1 MKLVWNP
8 AVVSGV
14 TVTEGDF
21 FNQGGKTTIFTTNMG
36 SNWVIID
43 ASCLE
48 QNQTPGGGKYIA
60 KLDFIY
66 NTGSGASPVA
76 IENVTLLYMDGSN
89 EYEVTTVTQ
98 NMGGKLKFYLGDFAS
113 TTPASEDTG
122 DGLINGT
129 DLFGFSTAYWSSY
142 NTSGTL
148 YKSKYDIGPT
158 TPTRYY
164 FGNPVPDGTIG
175 FEDLAIFTM
184 GYSKTG
190 SGTLPDNQEPVKFS
204 LDKIA
209 KVNGTLKLPV
219 RISGNVNDVRAFSM
233 KIKYGND
240 MEYTGVEPAGEMLE
254 GVKFLIGKS
263 ESNTAYMDGA
273 VLGEYEAG
281 LSREG
286 VIAYV
291 LFNEKTN
298 TNHSANIESA
308 IARNSGNLD
317 LEVQFDGGNNGLG
330 IPKTYSLN
338 QNYPN
343 PFNPVTK
350 IEYAIPN
357 DIKVTIK
364 IYDVLGREVNVL
376 VNEVQTA
383 GYYAIN
389 WNASNLSSGIYFY
402 QMKAGNFYAVKKM
415 MLIK

>member
-1 MKLVWNP
+1 
-8 AVVSGV
+8 
-14 TVTEGDF
+14 
-21 FNQGGKTTIFTTNMG
+21 
-36 SNWVIID
+36 
-43 ASCLE
+43 
-48 QNQTPGGGKYIA
+48 
-60 KLDFIY
+60 
-66 NTGSGASPVA
+66 
-76 IENVTLLYMDGSN
+76 
-89 EYEVTTVTQ
+89 
-98 NMGGKLKFYLGDFAS
+98 
-113 TTPASEDTG
+113 
-122 DGLINGT
+122 
-129 DLFGFSTAYWSSY
+129 
-142 NTSGTL
+142 
-148 YKSKYDIGPT
+148 
-158 TPTRYY
+158 
-164 FGNPVPDGTIG
+164 
-175 FEDLAIFTM
+175 M

-190 SGTLPDNQEPVKFS
+190 SGTLPDNQAPVRFS

-209 KVNGTLKLPV
+209 KENGTLRTPV

-263 ESNTAYMDGA
+263 ETNTAYMDGA

-286 VIAYV
+286 VIAYI
-291 LFNEKTN
+291 LFNEKT
-298 TNHSANIESA
+298 TGNHNASIENA

-317 LEVQFDGGNNGLG
+317 LEVQFDGMNNGLG

-364 IYDVLGREVNVL
+364 IYDILGREVNVL

-402 QMKAGNFYAVKKM
+402 QMKAGNFYSVKKM